1 MPDNRHITAM
11 TSSLRSV
18 DPFTEGCV
26 IKTSREFQIFAKP
39 AGAACNLDC
48 RYCYYLHKDLLYPDS
63 ESFRMP
69 DDLLEE
75 YIRQQIAIA
84 PERSI
89 NFFWHGGEP
98 TVLGI
103 DYFRKITRLQ
113 RKHLPPDRQITNGIQ
128 TNGVLLDDDW
138 CRFFAAEHFSVGLS
152 LDGPPALHDVYRVT
166 KDGKPTH
173 RQAMQGYRLL
183 LKHKIPVD
191 LLCVVHAENVRHPLE
206 VYRFFKEIKAQ
217 YISFI
222 PLVEQEPALQGGVSE
237 RTLPAEAFGAFLC
250 AIFGEWVRQ
259 DIGRIIVQMF
269 EEAARPAYGQDH
281 SLCIF
286 RPTCGDVPVV
296 EHNGDFYSCDHF
308 VTLEHRLGNIRT
320 TPLIELVE
328 HPAQLAFGQAKREA
342 LPHYCRE
349 CDVRAMC
356 NGGCPKDR
364 IIRTPDGEA
373 GLNYLCA
380 GYRRF
385 FAYCRDYTG
394 QMAALRL
401 AGQPPER
408 MIHVL
413 RDAEVKTHPAAGR
426 NDPCPCGSGR
436 KYKKCC
442 LNA

>member
-1 MPDNRHITAM
+1 MVKA
-11 TSSLRSV
+11 
-18 DPFTEGCV
+18 
-26 IKTSREFQIFAKP
+26 SREFQIFAKP

-48 RYCYYLHKDLLYPDS
+48 RYCYYLRKDLLYPDS
-63 ESFRMP
+63 DSFRMP

-75 YIRQQIAIA
+75 YICQQIAIA
-84 PERSI
+84 PEPEI
-89 NFFWHGGEP
+89 TFFWHGGEP

-103 DYFRKITRLQ
+103 DYFRKIIGLE
-113 RKHLPPDRQITNGIQ
+113 RKHLPPGRRISNGIQ

-138 CRFFAAEHFSVGLS
+138 CRFFAAENFAVGLS

-173 RQAMQGYRLL
+173 WQAMQGYRLL
-183 LKHKIPVD
+183 RKHKVPAD

-206 VYRFFKEIKAQ
+206 VYRFFREIKAQ

-222 PLVEQEPALQGGVSE
+222 PLVEPQPASQGGVSS
-237 RTLPAEAFGAFLC
+237 RTVPAEAFGAFLC
-250 AIFGEWVRQ
+250 AVFDEWVRQ
-259 DIGRIIVQMF
+259 DVGRIIVQMF

-308 VTLEHRLGNIRT
+308 VTPEHRLGNIRT
-320 TPLIELVE
+320 TPLIELIE
-328 HPAQLAFGQAKREA
+328 HPAQLAFGQAKQEA
-342 LPHYCRE
+342 LPRCCRE
-349 CDVRAMC
+349 CEVRAMC

-408 MIHVL
+408 MMQVL
-413 RDAEVKTHPAAGR
+413 RDAEVKAHPAAGR

>member
-1 MPDNRHITAM
+1 MASP
-11 TSSLRSV
+11 LRSHG
-18 DPFTEGCV
+18 PHTEGGV
-26 IKTSREFQIFAKP
+26 VKASREFQIFAKP

-48 RYCYYLHKDLLYPDS
+48 RYCYYLQEDRLYPES

-69 DDLLEE
+69 DDLLED

-89 NFFWHGGEP
+89 SFFWHGGEP

-103 DYFRKITRLQ
+103 DYFRKITELQ
-113 RKHLPPDRQITNGIQ
+113 RKHLPPGRRIDNGIQ
-128 TNGVLLDDDW
+128 TNGALLDDDW
-138 CRFFAAEHFSVGLS
+138 CRFFAAERFSVGLS
-152 LDGPPALHDVYRVT
+152 LDGPAALHDVYRLT

-173 RQAMQGYRLL
+173 RQVMQGYRLL

-191 LLCVVHAENVRHPLE
+191 LLCVVHAGNVRHPLQ

-222 PLVEQEPALQGGVSE
+222 PLVEEEPALRGGTSE
-237 RTLPAEAFGAFLC
+237 RTVPADAFGDFLC
-250 AIFGEWVRQ
+250 AVFGEWVRQ
-259 DIGRIIVQMF
+259 DIGRIIVQIF

-308 VTLEHRLGNIRT
+308 VTPGHRLGNIRT
-320 TPLIELVE
+320 TPLLELIE
-328 HPAQLAFGQAKREA
+328 HPAQHAFGQAKREA
-342 LPHYCRE
+342 LPRYCRE
-349 CDVRAMC
+349 CDVREMC

-373 GLNYLCA
+373 GLNYLCG

-385 FAYCRDYTG
+385 FAYCRDYTR

-408 MIHVL
+408 MMQVL
-413 RDAEVKTHPAAGR
+413 RDAEVKAHPAAGR